1 MSFIEI
7 GGIRLVKD
15 KVKNF
20 GIGGSPEIRGLEEQ
34 ILTIRNSLASIDLT
48 LETKAANA
56 FELSFR
62 KGRKIARKSL
72 DEIKVL
78 KLEREI
84 KSLLSGGSEACFIY
98 VTTECDTSHKEH
110 GDFSAIYEKYLELH
124 EFLET
129 RGNSRH

>member
-7 GGIRLVKD
+7 GGIRLAKD

-34 ILTIRNSLASIDLT
+34 ILTIRNSLASIDLI

-62 KGRKIARKSL
+62 KGKKIARKSL

-78 KLEREI
+78 KLER
-84 KSLLSGGSEACFIY
+84 K
-98 VTTECDTSHKEH
+98 
-110 GDFSAIYEKYLELH
+110 
-124 EFLET
+124 
-129 RGNSRH
+129 

>member
-7 GGIRLVKD
+7 GGIRLAKD

-34 ILTIRNSLASIDLT
+34 ILTIRNSLASIDLI

-78 KLEREI
+78 KLERKI
-84 KSLLSGGSEACFIY
+84 KSLLSCGNEACFIH
-98 VTTECDTSHKEH
+98 VTTEGETSHKEH
-110 GDFSAIYEKYLELH
+110 GDFSVIYQKYLVLH
-124 EFLET
+124 EFLEN
-129 RGNSRH
+129 RDKSRH

>member
-7 GGIRLVKD
+7 GGIRLAKD

-34 ILTIRNSLASIDLT
+34 ILTIRNSLASIDLI

-62 KGRKIARKSL
+62 KGKKSL
-72 DEIKVL
+72 EN
-78 KLEREI
+78 R
-84 KSLLSGGSEACFIY
+84 
-98 VTTECDTSHKEH
+98 
-110 GDFSAIYEKYLELH
+110 
-124 EFLET
+124 
-129 RGNSRH
+129 